1 MDAGVAARTLK
12 MPPYHIALAYSLG
25 ALGLY
30 LAGEGAN
37 AVSSLTCHCYS
48 RIFFGMMVESAISR
62 LTYHVLYYPLYLYI
76 PVKDRTPGCD
86 RAKVHNLARCT
97 HMRVPYVYGIGV
109 W

>member
-12 MPPYHIALAYSLG
+12 MPPYHITLAYSLG

-30 LAGEGAN
+30 PAGGGAN

-62 LTYHVLYYPLYLYI
+62 LAYDVLLRP
-76 PVKDRTPGCD
+76 REGT
-86 RAKVHNLARCT
+86 
-97 HMRVPYVYGIGV
+97 
-109 W
+109 